1 MWVREREN
9 DIFTLVKT
17 RSKRVLQT
25 KYPDLYFTQDDEQIV
40 ETKLPTVYIHNLPGV
55 EIGQTIDGQ
64 NINGMLFTF
73 EIHVTVSKKQGQ
85 KAASE
90 VMWEIIGQFKKLRFS
105 LTMSPEFIN
114 SNNASM
120 QQIVA
125 RVRRPIGASDNIQH

>member
-17 RSKRVLQT
+17 RASKTLIS

-40 ETKLPTVYIHNLPGV
+40 ETKLPTIYIHNLPAT

-64 NINGMLFTF
+64 NINAMLFSF
-73 EIHVTVSKKQGQ
+73 EILVTVSKKQGQ
-85 KAASE
+85 AAAAD
-90 VMWEIIGQFKKLRFS
+90 VIWEIIRQFKKLRFS
-105 LTMSPEFIN
+105 LIMSPEFI
-114 SNNASM
+114 SSSNASM

-125 RVRRPIGASDNIQH
+125 RVRRPIGANDNIQH

>member
-9 DIFTLVKT
+9 DIFTLVRART
-17 RSKRVLQT
+17 ERVLKT

-40 ETKLPTVYIHNLPGV
+40 ETNLPTVYVHNLPGT

-73 EIHVTVSKKQGQ
+73 EISVTVSKKQGQ
-85 KAASE
+85 AAASE
-90 VMWEIIGQFKKLRFS
+90 VMWEVISQFKKLRFT
-105 LTMSPEFIN
+105 LMMSPEFI
-114 SNNASM
+114 SSSNASV

-125 RVRRPIGASDNIQH
+125 RVRRPIGANDNIQH

>member
-9 DIFTLVKT
+9 DIFTLVRART
-17 RSKRVLQT
+17 ERLLNT

-40 ETKLPTVYIHNLPGV
+40 ETNLPTVFVHNLPGV

-73 EIHVTVSKKQGQ
+73 EILVTVSKKQGQ
-85 KAASE
+85 AAASE
-90 VMWEIIGQFKKLRFS
+90 VMWEVISQFKKLRFT
-105 LTMSPEFIN
+105 LTMSPEFI
-114 SNNASM
+114 SSSNASV

-125 RVRRPIGASDNIQH
+125 RVRRPIGANDNIQH